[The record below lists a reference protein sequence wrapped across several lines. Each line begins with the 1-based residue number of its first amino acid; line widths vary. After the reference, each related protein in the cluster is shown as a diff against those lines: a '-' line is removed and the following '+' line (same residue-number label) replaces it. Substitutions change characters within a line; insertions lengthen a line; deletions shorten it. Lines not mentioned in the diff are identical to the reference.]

1 VRGRRLVPRCVRR
14 AARKLH
20 FPLLADFEP
29 KGQVARSYGAYRS
42 LAYRSLDGVAERALF
57 VLDAERVVYWSYLSP
72 IGMNPG
78 ADGVLE
84 ALESMSAAPQSKSA

>member
-29 KGQVARSYGAYRS
+29 KGQVARSYG
-42 LAYRSLDGVAERALF
+42 AYRSLDGVAERALF